1 MSDDGIID
9 LAAYLEARDGD
20 LDDDDAPLALRGME
34 GERRR
39 FVLPLWRMAYL
50 ASASWAGLVRETG
63 PGRVE
68 AVLVLDTGQDP
79 ARALPDAGLPE
90 LEEGDRPPSL
100 RVAKGGE
107 LVLALGPGPGGKRW
121 MVVLAERPAEAEEL
135 DADTREDLLYVAG
148 ECAGLVE
155 LVED

>member
-9 LAAYLEARDGD
+9 LAAYLDARDG
-20 LDDDDAPLALRGME
+20 LDDDDTPLALRGME

-39 FVLPLWRMAYL
+39 FVLPLWRLAYL

-68 AVLVLDTGQDP
+68 AVMVLDMGRDP
-79 ARALPDAGLPE
+79 ARALPDGGLPAMAE
-90 LEEGDRPPSL
+90 ADEPPSL
-100 RVAKGGE
+100 RVTTGGE
-107 LVLALGPGPGGKRW
+107 LVLALGKGPGGQRW
-121 MVVLAERPAEAEEL
+121 MVVLAERSAAADDL
-135 DADTREDLLYVAG
+135 DARTREDLLYVAG